1 MCTPGRKAWK
11 TGRKRKPGVKE
22 SEVNVYTTGPCR
34 RSRLHHRG
42 ICPSPLR
49 PSLVRLAH
57 PFRYREASPRRRHR
71 RRQEAVGGPGDREEV
86 LQQRLRQEARAGHQ
100 EEKPQR
106 LRALQ
111 GHAPQEAGEFGGWED
126 TVGGVVGLETNQ
138 NFDYL
143 RHAPAESQQW
153 SDADNDL
160 QARFQVRKTLA
171 AAKAA

>member
-1 MCTPGRKAWK
+1 MCTPGRTAWR
-11 TGRKRKPGVKE
+11 TWRMRKPGVKE

-42 ICPSPLR
+42 VCSSPLR
-49 PSLVRLAH
+49 PSLARLAH
-57 PFRYREASPRRRHR
+57 PFRHRQASSRRRHR

-111 GHAPQEAGEFGGWED
+111 GHAPQEAGEFREREDDAWELMG
-126 TVGGVVGLETNQ
+126 TVGLDEPV
-138 NFDYL
+138 L
-143 RHAPAESQQW
+143 RSPPSNSCEVATTVEC
-153 SDADNDL
+153 
-160 QARFQVRKTLA
+160 
-171 AAKAA
+171 

>member
-1 MCTPGRKAWK
+1 MCAPGRDVWR
-11 TGRKRKPGVKE
+11 TGRKREPGVKE

-42 ICPSPLR
+42 LCPSPLR
-49 PSLVRLAH
+49 PSLPRLAH
-57 PFRYREASPRRRHR
+57 PFRDRQASPRRRHR

-111 GHAPQEAGEFGGWED
+111 GHAPQEAGEFWKRED
-126 TVGGVVGLETNQ
+126 GVGEFVGLGTNQ
-138 NFDYL
+138 SFNHL
-143 RHAPAESQQW
+143 RHTLAMSQQW
-153 SDADNDL
+153 SNADQKL